1 MLGLVTARTVS
12 KGRYG
17 RSKEINSCIPA
28 NVDVRKIMST
38 AEEEMHVVFNANYH
52 HQTSL

>member
-1 MLGLVTARTVS
+1 MLGLVTAKTVS

-17 RSKEINSCIPA
+17 RSKEINSSIP
-28 NVDVRKIMST
+28 NNIDPQQIMT
-38 AEEEMHVVFNANYH
+38 AAEEEMGLVFTDHYT

>member
-1 MLGLVTARTVS
+1 LVTARTVS

-17 RSKEINSCIPA
+17 RSKEINSSIP
-28 NVDVRKIMST
+28 NNINPEQIMT
-38 AEEEMHVVFNANYH
+38 AAEEEMGTVFSAHYH